1 MVDEKYTWTIKMTNG
16 EVYQVLSKEKEIG
29 KFLKTLIP
37 NNLDTDV
44 TGFELATPTV
54 KGNNYVAIFAKEV
67 VAVEWEILKEFK
79 IWRN

>member
-79 IWRN
+79 I

>member
-1 MVDEKYTWTIKMTNG
+1 MKKYIWTIKMTNG

-44 TGFELATPTV
+44 TGFELATPTQ
-54 KGNNYVAIFAKEV
+54 
-67 VAVEWEILKEFK
+67 
-79 IWRN
+79 

>member
-1 MVDEKYTWTIKMTNG
+1 MVDEKYIWTIKMTNG

-44 TGFELATPTV
+44 TGFELATPQ
-54 KGNNYVAIFAKEV
+54 
-67 VAVEWEILKEFK
+67 
-79 IWRN
+79 